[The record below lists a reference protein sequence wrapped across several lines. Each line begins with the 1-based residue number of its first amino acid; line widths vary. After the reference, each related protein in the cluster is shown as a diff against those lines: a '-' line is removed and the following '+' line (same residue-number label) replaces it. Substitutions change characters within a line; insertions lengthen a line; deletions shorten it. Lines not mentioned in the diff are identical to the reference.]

1 MNPISQFSLAVTMSR
16 PLLFAAQA
24 LIAQWRGLWRD
35 VLRQHERRRAMHELQ
50 RLDAQTWRDLG
61 LHECEASSVAAEVAG
76 LVEPTRRRLAPRP
89 RHLRDDARR

>member
-16 PLLFAAQA
+16 PLWLAAQA
-24 LIAQWRGLWRD
+24 LREQLRSLWHD
-35 VLRQHERRRAMHELQ
+35 ALRQHEQRRAMHELQ

-61 LHECEASSVAAEVAG
+61 LHECEASSVAAEVVG
-76 LVEPTRRRLAPRP
+76 LAEPTRRRLAPRP